1 MKPVLILVALVFGA
15 YTLYA
20 IAQVGYFGIWAA
32 GFSSSGA
39 LQVLL
44 DLVIA
49 CLLISSWM
57 VNDARA
63 TGRNPWPYVLI
74 TLAAGS
80 FGPLFYL
87 LLAGRNSEVSQP
99 ATLASSAAGGRGIS

>member
-1 MKPVLILVALVFGA
+1 MKPVLIAIFLLFGA
-15 YTLYA
+15 YSFYA
-20 IAQVGYFGIWAA
+20 MYEVGYFGIWTA
-32 GFSSSGA
+32 GFANAGS

-57 VNDARA
+57 VIDARA
-63 TGRNPWPYVLI
+63 SGRNPWPYVAI

-80 FGPLFYL
+80 IGPLLYL
-87 LLAGRNSEVSQP
+87 LLAGERAP
-99 ATLASSAAGGRGIS
+99 ADVRRAVQGA